1 MPSNLCPVLWQSYV
15 PMSGENE
22 YTRLFFQLV
31 WFTFVTKLC
40 STHLILGLIA
50 CLALITYSID
60 ALKCICGMLVAILPV
75 QAVSTCLK
83 KFIFCFL
90 IVRVVFSRMTI
101 GKTIN
106 LPGTLQDTSSN
117 RLHSECN
124 EPLVF

>member
-1 MPSNLCPVLWQSYV
+1 MTNIRY
-15 PMSGENE
+15 G
-22 YTRLFFQLV
+22 
-31 WFTFVTKLC
+31 
-40 STHLILGLIA
+40 
-50 CLALITYSID
+50 LALITYSID

-117 RLHSECN
+117 RLHLECN